1 MNNQYQTQRPL
12 SQPQPQPQPQPQS
25 QSQPQPQPQPQQNNV
40 VRYENVAEQVLT
52 QVSTYQNDGSLTLPT
67 NYSVENHLKSA
78 WLILQSVKDR
88 NNQPA
93 LRVCTRDSVANALL
107 DMVLQGLSVGKNQG
121 YFIVYGNVLEFHR
134 SYFGTVALAKRV
146 GGIVKHPVA
155 NIIYDGDEFIYEYNT
170 ETAETRIIKHDQKID
185 NIDNNKIKA
194 AYALIKLSNGDTHV
208 ELMSMQ
214 QIRAAWN
221 QGPTKGQSPAHKNFP
236 DEMAKKTVISRACK
250 MIINSSDDAWLYE
263 DKKDE
268 MDVDTA
274 ERQREETIK
283 NNKRT
288 LDVPVDEYEDVT
300 NSDAVATTSVRP
312 SPTVQTNEEDDG
324 PGY

>member
-1 MNNQYQTQRPL
+1 MNSQTQT
-12 SQPQPQPQPQPQS
+12 QTQTQQTQS
-25 QSQPQPQPQPQQNNV
+25 PNKA
-40 VRYENVAEQVLT
+40 VRYENIAESVLVK
-52 QVSTYQNDGSLTLPT
+52 VSSYQNDGSLTLPS

-78 WLILQSVKDR
+78 WLILQSTKDR
-88 NNQPA
+88 NNKPA
-93 LRVCTRDSVANALL
+93 LEVCTKDSIANALL
-107 DMVLQGLSVGKNQG
+107 DMVLQGLAVSKNQG
-121 YFIVYGNVLEFHR
+121 YFIVYGNILEFHR

-155 NIIYDGDEFIYEYNT
+155 NIIYEGDEFVYEFNT
-170 ETAETRIIKHDQKID
+170 DTAETRIIKHDQKID
-185 NIDNNKIKA
+185 NIDNSKIKA
-194 AYALIKLSNGDTHV
+194 AYALIKLPNGDTHV

-268 MDVDTA
+268 MDIDTA

-283 NNKRT
+283 NGKKA
-288 LDVPVDEYEDVT
+288 LDIPTDDYEDVT
-300 NSDAVATTSVRP
+300 NSDIAPTSSV
-312 SPTVQTNEEDDG
+312 SPNTMQNEDEDG